1 MHILKSC
8 VRHII
13 ALLVFSTLILS
24 LVPLL
29 DTDTDLTFNAL
40 AQLSDGTNLR
50 TPDMASD
57 PVELLESI
65 GSPGNLMDS
74 VLDEVRNTNTS
85 DTSVEHSEAGSY
97 SQGENI
103 ILSHQI
109 IPAKDFIHLY
119 DTYPFAI
126 VEGFLSAK
134 LPCDSENSTH
144 LKVMLGQI
152 PKLQPANLSM
162 EKDLSRPGYM
172 CLYNFEIQQNST
184 INKNT
189 SVITDIVLF
198 NTSGERAVLP
208 NTSTFVIGVTK
219 LYPLQNETFPEGE
232 GRANQ
237 TG

>member
-1 MHILKSC
+1 MHILKSRF
-8 VRHII
+8 RHII
-13 ALLVFSTLILS
+13 APLVLSTLILS
-24 LVPLL
+24 LVPFM
-29 DTDTDLTFNAL
+29 DTDTNLTFNVL
-40 AQLSDGTNLR
+40 AQLGDGTNLR
-50 TPDMASD
+50 PPDMATE
-57 PVELLESI
+57 PEELLESM

-85 DTSVEHSEAGSY
+85 ETSVEHTGADSY

-126 VEGFLSAK
+126 AEGSISAK
-134 LPCDSENSTH
+134 LPCDSDNSTH
-144 LKVMLGQI
+144 LKVMIGQI
-152 PKLQPANLSM
+152 PKLQPANLSV

-184 INKNT
+184 SNRNT
-189 SVITDIVLF
+189 SAITDIVLF
-198 NTSGERAVLP
+198 NTSGKRTVLP

-219 LYPLQNETFPEGE
+219 LYPLQNVTIPG
-232 GRANQ
+232 A
-237 TG
+237 

>member
-1 MHILKSC
+1 
-8 VRHII
+8 
-13 ALLVFSTLILS
+13 
-24 LVPLL
+24 
-29 DTDTDLTFNAL
+29 
-40 AQLSDGTNLR
+40 
-50 TPDMASD
+50 
-57 PVELLESI
+57 
-65 GSPGNLMDS
+65 MDS

-134 LPCDSENSTH
+134 LPCDSDNSTH
-144 LKVMLGQI
+144 LKVMIGQI

-184 INKNT
+184 SNKNT

>member
-1 MHILKSC
+1 MHVLKSC
-8 VRHII
+8 FRRII
-13 ALLVFSTLILS
+13 SLLVLSALILS
-24 LVPLL
+24 LVPLT
-29 DTDTDLTFNAL
+29 DTNTDLTFNVL
-40 AQLSDGTNLR
+40 AQLSDGT
-50 TPDMASD
+50 PE
-57 PVELLESI
+57 ELLESI

-85 DTSVEHSEAGSY
+85 DTSVDHNEADSY

-126 VEGFLSAK
+126 AEGSISAK
-134 LPCDSENSTH
+134 LPCDSDNSTH
-144 LKVMLGQI
+144 LRIMIGQI

-172 CLYNFEIQQNST
+172 CLYIFEIQQNST
-184 INKNT
+184 SDRNT
-189 SVITDIVLF
+189 SAITDIVLF
-198 NTSGERAVLP
+198 NTSGERTVLP

-219 LYPLQNETFPEGE
+219 LYPLQNVTIRPGP
-232 GRANQ
+232 
-237 TG
+237 